1 MENYV
6 NPEELYNEIVESQ
19 KQNQLTE
26 RAIEILKLMAKLILL
41 KLPPLVVDRDEVISF
56 MLEEVQKH
64 LKNFN
69 PEHQAKPKS
78 AFNYFSQVMKNFLVK
93 KNYKNIYSEINS

>member
-6 NPEELYNEIVESQ
+6 NQEEFYNEIIESQ

-26 RAIEILKLMAKLILL
+26 RSVEILKLMSNLILL

-56 MLEEVQKH
+56 MLAESQKY
-64 LKNFN
+64 LMKFN
-69 PEHQAKPKS
+69 PEHPAKPKS
-78 AFNYFSQVMKNFLVK
+78 AFNFFSTIMKNFLRK
-93 KNYKNIYSEINS
+93 KNYKNIYAEFNS